1 MSDLVY
7 YDELKNK
14 LLALESEANKL
25 PGYSEEDYAYN
36 CGVVNGIAA
45 CIDELDNIPSV
56 FHKPED
62 VPKEKSDVLVWYY
75 DYNISSDLLLHDVA
89 IYKNGKFELMDDW
102 YNDIDEKEYPIKII
116 AWMYF
121 PELPDDFV

>member
-7 YDELKNK
+7 YNELKDK

-25 PGYSEEDYAYN
+25 PGYSGEDYAYN
-36 CGVVNGIAA
+36 CGVVNGVEA

-56 FHKPED
+56 WHKPDEKPKEGSWIFAWFKGFFDCAWDSAFYSNGEWSIKPNKRSPGIKILEED
-62 VPKEKSDVLVWYY
+62 V
-75 DYNISSDLLLHDVA
+75 
-89 IYKNGKFELMDDW
+89 
-102 YNDIDEKEYPIKII
+102 I